1 MMQLKS
7 NSDIEF
13 SGFTLDEFGLRPSG
27 SPTFTQWVEVGK
39 FIKRSHKS
47 VRFWQGDWLNF
58 GEKNFDEWEQ
68 YFDKNDPDSKPLLE
82 DKWVAK
88 MIPPS
93 RRRSKLSWSHHREV
107 ADLEEEDQENMLK
120 VAEEN
125 RMELSK
131 FKAFV
136 KVYQSKLNLP
146 DISTEDMKSTDP
158 QVFQQVQEVI
168 DSSIHTIE
176 LMEKLPFG
184 SVHEDARDYLF
195 SHLRRVIGFNLDIL
209 KRYDKQRSL
218 SEKVV

>member
-1 MMQLKS
+1 MIQVRP
-7 NSDIEF
+7 NNDIEL
-13 SGFTLDEFGLRPSG
+13 SGFVLDEFGLRSNG
-27 SPTFTQWVEVGK
+27 APTFEQWVNVGK

-47 VRFWQGDWLNF
+47 VKFWQGDWLNY
-58 GEKNFDEWEQ
+58 GEDNFDEWTQ
-68 YFDKNDPDSKPLLE
+68 YYDESDPDSKDLSE
-82 DKWVAK
+82 EKWVAK
-88 MIPPS
+88 MVPPS
-93 RRRSKLSWSHHREV
+93 RRRSKLSWGHHREV

-125 RMELSK
+125 KMALSK

-146 DISTEDMKSTDP
+146 DISTDDMKSTDP

-209 KRYDKQRSL
+209 KRYDKQRPL
-218 SEKVV
+218 PKKVV